1 MSLLSNIIIA
11 IAVIFAFGGIRI
23 VRPTHKALIET
34 LGRFSRIQEQGF
46 TWIIPIIQKSYYV
59 NTTEQ
64 MVDVQPQTVITKDNL
79 NAVVDAVVYYQIR
92 DVKSSVYNVDDNRV
106 QLTSLARTT
115 LRAVIGQMAFSD
127 ANENRD
133 KINREIELIL
143 DKETKSYGVDVLRVE
158 IQKIEAPQHVQEAMN
173 DVVIAE
179 RKKIAAKD
187 FANAVEIEADGKK
200 RASIREA
207 EGQKEAEILKAEG
220 QAKAFEM
227 INKSFVQNAQLLK
240 QLEVLQASLENNT
253 KIVLTEKGISPSLI
267 MDAIPIKMKSK
278 EA

>member
-1 MSLLSNIIIA
+1 MSLLMNIIIA
-11 IAVIFAFGGIRI
+11 AVVIFAFSGIRI
-23 VRPTHKALIET
+23 VRPTHRALIET
-34 LGRFSRIQEQGF
+34 LGRFARVQEQGF
-46 TWIIPIIQKSYYV
+46 TWMIPIIQKAYYV
-59 NTTEQ
+59 NITEQ

-133 KINREIELIL
+133 KINQEIELIL

-253 KIVLTEKGISPSLI
+253 KIVLTEKGISPSII
-267 MDAIPIKMKSK
+267 MDAIPIKMKK

>member
-1 MSLLSNIIIA
+1 MC
-11 IAVIFAFGGIRI
+11 RI
-23 VRPTHKALIET
+23 N
-34 LGRFSRIQEQGF
+34 Q
-46 TWIIPIIQKSYYV
+46 
-59 NTTEQ
+59 
-64 MVDVQPQTVITKDNL
+64 
-79 NAVVDAVVYYQIR
+79 
-92 DVKSSVYNVDDNRV
+92 
-106 QLTSLARTT
+106 
-115 LRAVIGQMAFSD
+115 
-127 ANENRD
+127 
-133 KINREIELIL
+133 EIELIL
-143 DKETKSYGVDVLRVE
+143 VNETKSYGVDVLRVE

-227 INKSFVQNAQLLK
+227 VNKSFVNNAQLLK

-253 KIVLTEKGISPSLI
+253 KIVLTEKGISPSII
-267 MDAIPIKMKSK
+267 MDAMPIKMKK
-278 EA
+278 DA

>member
-1 MSLLSNIIIA
+1 MSLLSNIVIA
-11 IAVIFAFGGIRI
+11 VVVIFALGGIKI
-23 VRPTHKALIET
+23 VRPTHKAVVET
-34 LGRFSRIQEQGF
+34 LGKFSRIQEQGF
-46 TWIIPIIQKSYYV
+46 TWIIPIIQKAYYV
-59 NTTEQ
+59 NITEQ

-79 NAVVDAVVYYQIR
+79 NAVVDAIVYYQIK
-92 DVKSSVYNVDDNRV
+92 DVKASIYNVENNEL

-133 KINREIELIL
+133 KINQEIEVIL

-200 RASIREA
+200 RAAIREA

-220 QAKAFEM
+220 QAKAFEL

-253 KIVLTEKGISPSLI
+253 KIVLTEKGISPSII
-267 MDAIPIKMKSK
+267 MDAIPVRQKK
-278 EA
+278 EQ

>member
-1 MSLLSNIIIA
+1 MSLLANILIGV
-11 IAVIFAFGGIRI
+11 AVLFAFSGIRI
-23 VRPTHKALIET
+23 VRPTHRALIET
-34 LGRFSRIQEQGF
+34 LGRFTRVQEQGF
-46 TWIIPIIQKSYYV
+46 TWTVPIIQKAYYV
-59 NTTEQ
+59 NITEQ

-133 KINREIELIL
+133 KINQEIELIL

-253 KIVLTEKGISPSLI
+253 KIVLTEKGISTSII
-267 MDAIPIKMKSK
+267 MDAIPVKQKK

>member
-1 MSLLSNIIIA
+1 MSLLANILIGV
-11 IAVIFAFGGIRI
+11 AVLFAFSGIRI

-34 LGRFSRIQEQGF
+34 LGKFSRVQEQGF
-46 TWIIPIIQKSYYV
+46 TWIIPIIQKAYYV
-59 NTTEQ
+59 NITEQ

-92 DVKSSVYNVDDNRV
+92 DIKSSVYNVDDNRV

-133 KINREIELIL
+133 KINQEIELIL

-253 KIVLTEKGISPSLI
+253 KIVLTEKGISPSII
-267 MDAIPIKMKSK
+267 MDAIPVKMKK

>member
-11 IAVIFAFGGIRI
+11 AVVIFAFSGIRI

-34 LGRFSRIQEQGF
+34 FGKFTRVREQGF
-46 TWIIPIIQKSYYV
+46 TWIVPIIQKSYYV
-59 NTTEQ
+59 NVTEQ

-79 NAVVDAVVYYQIR
+79 NAVVDAVVYYQIK
-92 DVKSSVYNVDDNRV
+92 DVKASVYNVDDNRV

-133 KINREIELIL
+133 KINQEIETIL

-200 RASIREA
+200 RAAIREA
-207 EGQKEAEILKAEG
+207 EGQKEAEILNAEG
-220 QAKAFEM
+220 QAKAFEL

-253 KIVLTEKGISPSLI
+253 KIVLTEKGISPSII
-267 MDAIPIKMKSK
+267 MDAIPIKMKK